1 MREIPLVILVL
12 ILIPTASI
20 PRDHD
25 SDIIESPG
33 GDLEI
38 TFIGHASL
46 IFEFSGITIHVDP
59 WSRQGDY
66 GQLPKADIILITHDH
81 RDHLDGEA
89 LRAVRTGETVTL
101 LTRLCEEKGFAGIVL
116 ENGDSTTVH
125 GIEIL
130 AVPAYNI
137 EHERDDGTPFH
148 PKGDGNGYLL
158 RLGGLRVYVAGDT
171 ELIPEMARLTGI
183 DIAFLPMN
191 LPYTMSPEMA
201 AEAAR
206 IIRPRI
212 LYPYH
217 YGDSD
222 TERLVE
228 LLEDTPSIEVRVR
241 RM

>member
-1 MREIPLVILVL
+1 MYKIALWILVL
-12 ILIPTASI
+12 LMIPSTVPS
-20 PRDHD
+20 REHD
-25 SDIIESPG
+25 SDLIETPG
-33 GDLEI
+33 GNLEI

-46 IFEFSGITIHVDP
+46 IFDYSGVVIHVDP

-66 GQLPKADIILITHDH
+66 ESLPKADIILITHDH
-81 RDHLDGEA
+81 RDHLDGA
-89 LRAVRTGETVTL
+89 AVRDVQTGETITI
-101 LTRLCEEKGFAGIVL
+101 LTQLCAEKGFAGIVL
-116 ENGDSTTVH
+116 ENGDTTTVR
-125 GIEIL
+125 GIEII

-137 EHERDDGTPFH
+137 EHKRDDGSPFH

-158 RLGGLRVYVAGDT
+158 RFGDMKVYVAGDT
-171 ELIPEMARLTGI
+171 EPIPEMSALSGV

-191 LPYTMSPEMA
+191 LPYTMSPDMA

-206 IIRPRI
+206 VIEPRI

-222 TERLVE
+222 TERLVK

-241 RM
+241 KM